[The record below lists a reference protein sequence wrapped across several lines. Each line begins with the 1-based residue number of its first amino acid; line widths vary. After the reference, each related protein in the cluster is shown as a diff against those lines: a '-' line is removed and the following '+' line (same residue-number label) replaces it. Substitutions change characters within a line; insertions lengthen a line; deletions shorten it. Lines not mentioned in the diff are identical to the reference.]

1 MTKLLDRICAA
12 LAVLAAFLFIF
23 MTFSICASIFTRSFG
38 LPTPV
43 WTNQFNEYAM
53 LWMTFL
59 GTAWLLSKD
68 RHVSIQIILSR
79 LNNKMKRLF
88 RIIHN
93 VMGFLLCAAI
103 CTYGALTTWDHFQR
117 NVIDVQVLDV
127 PKAWII
133 LVIPLGFFLLMLQFL
148 RRITEGLRGTD
159 AENPET
165 GHDLEKLN

>member
-1 MTKLLDRICAA
+1 
-12 LAVLAAFLFIF
+12 VLAALLFLF
-23 MTFSICASIFTRSFG
+23 MTFSICASIFTRSFS

-103 CTYGALTTWDHFQR
+103 CTFGTLTTWDHFER
-117 NVIDVQVLDV
+117 NVIDVQVLDI

-133 LVIPLGFFLLMLQFL
+133 LVIPLGFFLLVLQFL
-148 RRITEGLRGTD
+148 RRIIEDLRATD
-159 AENPET
+159 AENLET